1 MKILKSNGNFS
12 QVVHFI
18 QALYLCVWHFSPL
31 HVLIYISVHICAGVR
46 LSFPESS
53 TGEEVGLPYSLK
65 LLPWKVIAHSH
76 VRGQCGPLGPMTNRA
91 AVLRCVSG
99 VFFHKAFYKSVTAPC
114 LPFPPCTHALL
125 SQQAP
130 KELLRNAE
138 PTHKLALLATLVI
151 LFLTL
156 SSTFLSRVPSLV
168 LNHGRLRPPRRV
180 EQERR
185 RLFGAWS

>member
-1 MKILKSNGNFS
+1 MCLSFLS
-12 QVVHFI
+12 VSCSH
-18 QALYLCVWHFSPL
+18 LHFSPNVCWCETPFPREQ
-31 HVLIYISVHICAGVR
+31 HRRGGGVA
-46 LSFPESS
+46 
-53 TGEEVGLPYSLK
+53 VYSLK

-76 VRGQCGPLGPMTNRA
+76 VRGQCGPLGPVTNRA

-151 LFLTL
+151 LFLAL
-156 SSTFLSRVPSLV
+156 SSTFLARVPVACAES
-168 LNHGRLRPPRRV
+168 RLPRLG

-185 RLFGAWS
+185 CLFGA

>member
-1 MKILKSNGNFS
+1 M
-12 QVVHFI
+12 
-18 QALYLCVWHFSPL
+18 
-31 HVLIYISVHICAGVR
+31 
-46 LSFPESS
+46 LS
-53 TGEEVGLPYSLK
+53 YK

-76 VRGQCGPLGPMTNRA
+76 VRGQHAPMGPMTNRA

-138 PTHKLALLATLVI
+138 PTHKPAQLATLVI
-151 LFLTL
+151 LFLAL
-156 SSTFLSRVPSLV
+156 SSTFLSHAPLLV
-168 LNHGRLRPPRRV
+168 LNHGRL
-180 EQERR
+180 
-185 RLFGAWS
+185 

>member
-1 MKILKSNGNFS
+1 MFDISPCSMFS
-12 QVVHFI
+12 STFQ
-18 QALYLCVWHFSPL
+18 S
-31 HVLIYISVHICAGVR
+31 ISVLAWD
-46 LSFPESS
+46 FPESS

-76 VRGQCGPLGPMTNRA
+76 VRDQCGPLGPMTNRA

-99 VFFHKAFYKSVTAPC
+99 VFFHKAFYKSVTALC

-151 LFLTL
+151 LFSL
-156 SSTFLSRVPSLV
+156 FLPLFCPAFPRLCWITQTALGGESRKGGACLGPEANYGAL
-168 LNHGRLRPPRRV
+168 
-180 EQERR
+180 EQ
-185 RLFGAWS
+185 G

>member
-1 MKILKSNGNFS
+1 MFDISPCSMFS
-12 QVVHFI
+12 STFQ
-18 QALYLCVWHFSPL
+18 S
-31 HVLIYISVHICAGVR
+31 ISVLAWD
-46 LSFPESS
+46 FPESS

-76 VRGQCGPLGPMTNRA
+76 VRDQCGPLGPMTNRA

-99 VFFHKAFYKSVTAPC
+99 VFFHKAFYKSVTALC

-151 LFLTL
+151 LFLPLFCPAFPRLCWITTA
-156 SSTFLSRVPSLV
+156 SEERAGKVALV
-168 LNHGRLRPPRRV
+168 WGLKLIMEH
-180 EQERR
+180 
-185 RLFGAWS
+185 